1 MITIKPFEYKPMEH
15 EAERASN
22 GYLMSLVAVIV
33 GLPLPIVNLIATFFF
48 FVGNRNSTYFARW
61 HTTQA
66 LLSQLILLGFN
77 SVGFWWTIDI
87 FIRGREEV
95 NNLYISYMLVLLV
108 INIIE
113 FITTMYTA
121 TKTRN
126 GVHVEWWLF
135 GDITHLIVKK

>member
-1 MITIKPFEYKPMEH
+1 MEH

-22 GYLMSLVAVIV
+22 GYLMSLVAVVV

-48 FVGNRNSTYFARW
+48 FLGNRKSTYFARW

-66 LLSQLILLGFN
+66 LFSQLILLGFN

-87 FIRGREEV
+87 FFR
-95 NNLYISYMLVLLV
+95 NNESLSNSYISYMIVLLV
-108 INIIE
+108 INAIE

-121 TKTRN
+121 IKTRK
-126 GVHVEWWLF
+126 GIHVEWWLF
-135 GDITHLIVKK
+135 GDVTNLIVKK